1 MHAQAKHANSMLE
14 ELWLELKPRT
24 LLLRGN
30 RTNNH
35 QADSENVSSTNMSCS
50 SQPRC
55 DALDVAVFNC
65 WYFTI

>member
-35 QADSENVSSTNMSCS
+35 QADF
-50 SQPRC
+50 
-55 DALDVAVFNC
+55 LHFDVLLKIL
-65 WYFTI
+65 TQ